1 MAYVLTSDVIQYGD
15 FDTDF
20 TSDNADYD
28 WLAGLISKATAII
41 ETYTGRVFEAASAT
55 RYFDAIE
62 DVAGSTLM
70 LDDDLAI
77 VDTDTVVT
85 NGDGTTLTSDH
96 YVTEPRNDTPYN
108 ALVLKGS
115 TGYAWEIDSDG
126 DAENAISILGKW
138 GYSVTPSEDI
148 KHATIKLVRLLYKQR
163 SGELDSVSPI
173 VTPQGMLVMPPGF
186 PRDILLVLDR
196 YKKVRMAF

>member
-20 TSDNADYD
+20 TSDNPDYD

-55 RYFDAIE
+55 RHFDAAK
-62 DVAGSTLM
+62 DVIGVTLL
-70 LDDDLAI
+70 LDDDLAVI
-77 VDTDTVVT
+77 DSDTVIT
-85 NGDGTTLTSDH
+85 NGDATTLNTTD
-96 YVTEPRNDTPYN
+96 YVTEPRNDTPYD

-115 TGYAWEIDSDG
+115 TSKTWEEDSSG
-126 DAENAISILGKW
+126 DAENAISILGMW
-138 GYSVTPSEDI
+138 GYSVTPPEDI

-173 VTPQGMLVMPPGF
+173 VTPQGLLVMPPGF
-186 PRDILLVLDR
+186 PRDILIILDR
-196 YKKVRMAF
+196 YKEVRMAF